1 MLSLDFCPLFIKK
14 KRKKDFC
21 QEKRGRRISK
31 EMVPFCCNFSWLCL
45 LCNRNGK
52 KMKKISY
59 LLLFFAIAVGACA
72 GGNAQKNNENTQTDT
87 VLQDVPIR
95 TGADQLEAY
104 LPLLK
109 GKKVGLMG
117 NQTSIVGEDK
127 EHLVD
132 VLLRENIDL
141 KFAFAPEHGFRGDI
155 ERGEKVDN
163 TVDEKTGLTLH
174 SLYGKNAKAD
184 SIVGSVDVMLF
195 DLQDVGARFYTY
207 VASMHRVMQLCADQ
221 GKKIIVLDRPNPNG
235 DQVDGPVRKEDKFKA
250 NISYHKIAM
259 IHGLTV
265 GELAKMINGEGWL
278 DGGKQ
283 CDLEVIPVENWDHST
298 PYELPVIPSPSLP
311 NYTSVRLYMSLCLF
325 EGTDISVGRGT
336 DWPFQVVGYPDPVFG
351 DFTFTPGTRPGM
363 AAHVEQ
369 QGNLCYGIDL
379 RNVDAVNE
387 KFTLKY
393 LLDFYNKMP
402 DKREFFARPEF
413 FDKLAGTDEL
423 RKQIIAGK
431 SEDEIR
437 DSWAEDLKAYKEMRK
452 KYLLYTDFE

>member
-1 MLSLDFCPLFIKK
+1 
-14 KRKKDFC
+14 
-21 QEKRGRRISK
+21 
-31 EMVPFCCNFSWLCL
+31 
-45 LCNRNGK
+45 
-52 KMKKISY
+52 MKGFSY
-59 LLLFFAIAVGACA
+59 LLLLLAVAFGACA
-72 GGNAQKNNENTQTDT
+72 GGNTQKSNEDTQTDAISA
-87 VLQDVPIR
+87 DGSIR
-95 TGADQLEAY
+95 TGADRLEAY

-132 VLLRENIDL
+132 VLLREGVDL

-163 TVDEKTGLTLH
+163 TVDQKTGLTLH
-174 SLYGKNAKAD
+174 TLYGKNAKAD
-184 SIVGSVDVMLF
+184 SIVGSVDVMIF

-207 VASMHRVMQLCADQ
+207 VASMHRVMQLCANQ
-221 GKKIIVLDRPNPNG
+221 GKKVIVLDRPNPNG
-235 DQVDGPVRKEDKFKA
+235 DQVDGPVRKDDKFKA

-278 DGGKQ
+278 ESGEQ
-283 CDLEVIPVENWDHST
+283 CDLEVIPIENWDHST
-298 PYELPVIPSPSLP
+298 TYELPVIPSPSLP
-311 NYTSVRLYMSLCLF
+311 NYASVRLYMSLCLF

-336 DWPFQVVGYPDPVFG
+336 DWPFQVVGYPEPVFG
-351 DFTFTPGTRPGM
+351 EFTFTPGTRPGM

-369 QGNLCYGIDL
+369 QDNLCYGIDL
-379 RNVDAVNE
+379 RDVDAVNE

-393 LLDFYNKMP
+393 LLDFYEKMP
-402 DKREFFARPEF
+402 DKNKFFARPEF

-431 SEDEIR
+431 SESEIR
-437 DSWAEDLKAYKEMRK
+437 DSWTEDLKAYKEMRK
-452 KYLLYTDFE
+452 KYLMYPDFE